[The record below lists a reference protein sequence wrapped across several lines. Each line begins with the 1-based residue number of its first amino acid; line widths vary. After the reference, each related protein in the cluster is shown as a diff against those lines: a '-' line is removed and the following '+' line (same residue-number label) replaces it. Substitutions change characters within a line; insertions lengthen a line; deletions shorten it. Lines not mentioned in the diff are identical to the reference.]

1 MSIQIH
7 LQLISFDRTSRHS
20 TSNKKNWK
28 LFTLGLY
35 VRELLQYEMDAP
47 SVLLLDIFDTHVSE
61 KDIGVVT
68 KKTSALVCWLPANST
83 AVSQPSDVG
92 VMKHLKKK
100 STALWVARPASPQ
113 KSLQTW
119 DAAQPQLRSV
129 HRGGWWGCARVR
141 SSARAGAS
149 VNAVCCEGWR
159 KNLLV
164 GSSVSAG
171 KSVFATVNNNATSTE
186 ATEEERKKAAAK
198 RKKQN
203 QVIVRAND

>member
-1 MSIQIH
+1 
-7 LQLISFDRTSRHS
+7 
-20 TSNKKNWK
+20 
-28 LFTLGLY
+28 
-35 VRELLQYEMDAP
+35 MDAP

-100 STALWVARPASPQ
+100 STALWVAETR
-113 KSLQTW
+113 KSTKVTA
-119 DAAQPQLRSV
+119 DVGRSTATTEKCAP
-129 HRGGWWGCARVR
+129 WG
-141 SSARAGAS
+141 
-149 VNAVCCEGWR
+149 
-159 KNLLV
+159 LV
-164 GSSVSAG
+164 GVEECAC
-171 KSVFATVNNNATSTE
+171 VINERVELHQNNATSTE